1 MNDEMNTGADC
12 SAGVLYLGGSYFL
25 PTSHIIIMVIYM
37 NDFSD
42 KQKHTVLMENRE
54 SVEMTGIID
63 VDSFNEEEI
72 NARSDWGSLMIK
84 GEGLSVE
91 SLDVANGNLKVA
103 GNITALIYTELSTA
117 KSFFSKLFSND

>member
-1 MNDEMNTGADC
+1 MNTGAFI
-12 SAGVLYLGGSYFL
+12 STGVLHLVGSYFL
-25 PTSHIIIMVIYM
+25 PTCHIIIMVICM

-91 SLDVANGNLKVA
+91 SLDVANGNLKVV